1 MKIEEVFS
9 LIENPDD
16 WQSQVDVDKMWDII
30 RNNPTKRRELEP
42 FRLDRETD
50 KPYAEL
56 GQLQKDLF
64 KTMLSKTMWRILKA
78 QRTQPSARNLQREIE
93 HLNRRIGV
101 SEEGMEEDAK
111 DDPHAANTEVANAN
125 PAQAPKAGNPAQAG
139 TAPTAG
145 ATVPTVGKPGDPAK
159 SAASNM
165 QRIAANATGQTA
177 AAQQALAGAKETV
190 PVLPSDR
197 TKAQQ
202 DKLDAAKEKVLG
214 LGLDNA
220 LGESQME
227 SDDPAIGD
235 VVIME
240 LANGRAIHAHV
251 AETRGRSL
259 VLALDETAMQWLE
272 EAPDHEHLKIT
283 GSGMVSP
290 VAKVWNSMIDD
301 LEYDTPE
308 GWAAM
313 FRARTQ
319 DKESARKWG
328 RLWRQQH
335 INLGDDLS
343 LDDQRAWEQA
353 VSNKLHEMDQGLEEK
368 AHVIAKS
375 LNSKDRVLTKIYMDA
390 RRNGT
395 PLKKYSQE
403 LAVKAGMPIDH
414 YWNKIKPL
422 VNEEEL
428 NEADAHVMLWPVIER
443 VLGRKLYKGKN
454 AADLYS
460 SHTDH
465 GIEIHGAVTRGL
477 TGNEELELEQ
487 ALHKAGIPIERVK
500 IEPDMIRIDLR
511 GEMDEAMPDV
521 LGMSEDTSDPYST
534 QTKYYIV
541 RKNAGLNAIP
551 GKSGSHTMAAA
562 RKQLAKMPDKEDFEI
577 RAINTTKIPQQQ
589 PQPEVDEAWI
599 KSRIMLTPSHQE
611 YAPVDAEKPNL
622 NNIVYQLRKLTD
634 YRIPGTIHF
643 DDSSSIKL
651 DSKQARMVLDKIAKV
666 DQKHKQKIIKSLQ
679 DSKHAF
685 VAFVRGHDQQ
695 QEIDEGLVDTLKVLA
710 LLGLGAYGINASL
723 DSMNAPNKTPLGQA
737 LTVAAQH
744 GDKSAAKYLANLDAY
759 IEAND
764 TNTLAMLKDSYLDGP
779 KAAVKESNPSTNT
792 RTWIDPA
799 TYDALSNLQQ
809 HRRELDAL
817 KPEPTSNYVRPEEIS
832 ISYIK
837 PTEEMIK
844 HWAET
849 HDREWA
855 LDHAI
860 NWGTRSLPKA
870 LKQELR
876 QDPTWQAIALELW
889 AIAEY
894 HLQAKRLGPSA
905 NRSYGPGYSRLDR
918 VMGDD
923 VGAAVATERKLF
935 HLIAKYRRKFGID
948 KTGRQLPPH
957 ELARRQPG
965 DEPGADWRELG
976 KMEEAEYHGREVK
989 LGKPMRTNTGEGGK
1003 FKVYVRDPKSGNIK
1017 MVRFGDTTGLSIK
1030 RDDPKRRKSFR
1041 ARHHCDNP
1049 GPRTK
1054 ARFWSC
1060 RMWTRKPVGKI
1071 LKGK

>member
-562 RKQLAKMPDKEDFEI
+562 RKELAKLPDHQDYEI
-577 RAINTTKIPQQQ
+577 RAINTTKIPKKE
-589 PQPEVDEAWI
+589 PQPE
-599 KSRIMLTPSHQE
+599 L
-611 YAPVDAEKPNL
+611 
-622 NNIVYQLRKLTD
+622 
-634 YRIPGTIHF
+634 
-643 DDSSSIKL
+643 
-651 DSKQARMVLDKIAKV
+651 
-666 DQKHKQKIIKSLQ
+666 
-679 DSKHAF
+679 
-685 VAFVRGHDQQ
+685 
-695 QEIDEGLVDTLKVLA
+695 DEGLMDTLKILA
-710 LLGLGAYGINASL
+710 LLGLGAYGINATL
-723 DSMNAPNKTPLGQA
+723 DSMNAPSKTPLGKA

-744 GDKSAAKYLANLDAY
+744 GDKSAAKYLANLDSY

-764 TNTLAMLKDSYLDGP
+764 TNTLSMLKDSYLDGP
-779 KAAVKESNPSTNT
+779 KAAVKE
-792 RTWIDPA
+792 A
-799 TYDALSNLQQ
+799 
-809 HRRELDAL
+809 
-817 KPEPTSNYVRPEEIS
+817 
-832 ISYIK
+832 
-837 PTEEMIK
+837 
-844 HWAET
+844 
-849 HDREWA
+849 
-855 LDHAI
+855 
-860 NWGTRSLPKA
+860 
-870 LKQELR
+870 
-876 QDPTWQAIALELW
+876 
-889 AIAEY
+889 
-894 HLQAKRLGPSA
+894 RL
-905 NRSYGPGYSRLDR
+905 
-918 VMGDD
+918 
-923 VGAAVATERKLF
+923 
-935 HLIAKYRRKFGID
+935 
-948 KTGRQLPPH
+948 H
-957 ELARRQPG
+957 ELN
-965 DEPGADWRELG
+965 L
-976 KMEEAEYHGREVK
+976 
-989 LGKPMRTNTGEGGK
+989 
-1003 FKVYVRDPKSGNIK
+1003 RDPKYDYIDHGPWQIIVSKKPVVMGSI
-1017 MVRFGDTTGLSIK
+1017 TGPNAKYVAKAILKKDSRKQHIGVGLTQNGAIEDVSAK
-1030 RDDPKRRKSFR
+1030 AVDLNRASLDPDDYENYVIDFNVDFTREYMDPKTGHFFKFEKGDDGAPRLISAGPDWYAKFGKDMEQLGFRKASNKTGHKQESQIPTYSF
-1041 ARHHCDNP
+1041 P
-1049 GPRTK
+1049 IG
-1054 ARFWSC
+1054 
-1060 RMWTRKPVGKI
+1060 KPKVKELGFTNGEAVGRY
-1071 LKGK
+1071 L